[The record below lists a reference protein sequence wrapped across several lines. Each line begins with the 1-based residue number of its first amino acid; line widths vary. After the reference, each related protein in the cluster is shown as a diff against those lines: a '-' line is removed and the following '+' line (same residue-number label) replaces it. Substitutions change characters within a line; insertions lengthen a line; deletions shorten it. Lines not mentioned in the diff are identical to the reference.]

1 MLQFRALL
9 RQSLYVAAMLLF
21 LQSCTTSVLV
31 EGTLPTPLVS
41 VIPARMGVYY
51 SDEFRR
57 FKHEEVFRDSGGW
70 HIDLG
75 KQNLRFFQNLTK
87 SLFAEI
93 QEVHQPPLTT
103 EEMRDLDGV
112 FIPSIEKY
120 GFLTPS
126 IMGVEFYS
134 ASIEYRV
141 AMYDKVGA
149 KIGDWNIVGY
159 GKSEGGLFSS
169 DEAIN
174 EATVQAIRDGGA
186 RIAIE
191 LIDQP
196 AVQAWLQSRH
206 ESYEPSAG
214 PPGVAESIENIERI
228 ESIENSETPENVD
241 GPPDA

>member
-75 KQNLRFFQNLTK
+75 KQNLRFFQRLTK
-87 SLFAEI
+87 SLFTEV

-103 EEMRDLDGV
+103 EEMRNLDGV

-126 IMGVEFYS
+126 ISGLKFYS

-149 KIGDWNIVGY
+149 KVGDWNIVGY

-174 EATVQAIRDGGA
+174 EATVLAIRDGGA

-206 ESYEPSAG
+206 ESSESSAG
-214 PPGVAESIENIERI
+214 PPGGAENIESI
-228 ESIENSETPENVD
+228 ESIENLETPENVD
-241 GPPDA
+241 GDPDA

>member
-1 MLQFRALL
+1 MQFRALL
-9 RQSLYVAAMLLF
+9 RQSLYVTAMLLF
-21 LQSCTTSVLV
+21 LQSCTTSVVV
-31 EGTLPTPLVS
+31 EGTVPTPLVS

-159 GKSEGGLFSS
+159 GKSEGGMFSS
-169 DEAIN
+169 DDAIN